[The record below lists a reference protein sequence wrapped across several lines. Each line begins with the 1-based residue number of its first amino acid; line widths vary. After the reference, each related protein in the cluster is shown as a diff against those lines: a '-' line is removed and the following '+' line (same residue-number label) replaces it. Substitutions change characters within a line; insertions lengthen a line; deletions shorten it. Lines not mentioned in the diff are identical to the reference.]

1 MTNTFR
7 SVCVYCGA
15 SPGHDPLYAE
25 TARAL
30 GHEIVRQGLAL
41 VYGGGHVGLMGII
54 ADAVLEAGGEVT
66 GVIPKAL
73 MDTEVGHDRLTRLLV
88 VKDMHERK
96 ALMAEHASGFIAMPG
111 GIGTLEELFE
121 AMTWAQL
128 GFHEKPV
135 GLLNVNGFYD
145 KLTAFLSQLEQEG
158 FLRTEHRDLLINE
171 HDPGALLERL
181 RAFKMPQGVSWLS
194 RQAARTLGP

>member
-1 MTNTFR
+1 MK
-7 SVCVYCGA
+7 VAVYCG
-15 SPGHDPLYAE
+15 SRSGNDPLYAE
-25 TARAL
+25 KAREL
-30 GHEIVRQGLAL
+30 GDYFGRNGIEL
-41 VYGGGHVGLMGII
+41 VFGGGHVGLMGVV
-54 ADAVLEAGGEVT
+54 ADAVLAAGGRVH
-66 GVIPKAL
+66 GVIPEHLRDRELAHSGL
-73 MDTEVGHDRLTRLLV
+73 TELHV
-88 VKDMHERK
+88 VKNMHERK
-96 ALMAEHASGFIAMPG
+96 ALMADLADGFVALPG

-145 KLTAFLSQLEQEG
+145 RLTAFLSQLETEG
-158 FLRTEHRDLLINE
+158 FLRAEHKSLLIDE

-181 RAFKMPQGVSWLS
+181 RSFSMPPGVSWLS